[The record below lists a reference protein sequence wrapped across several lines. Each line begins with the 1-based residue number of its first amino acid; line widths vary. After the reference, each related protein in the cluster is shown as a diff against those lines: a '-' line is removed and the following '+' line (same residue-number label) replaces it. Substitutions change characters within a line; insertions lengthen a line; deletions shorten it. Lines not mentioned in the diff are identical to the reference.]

1 MEIWFLF
8 ISATTISRIFWKCME
23 IYQWPS
29 FILTHTGIFF
39 SRPLF
44 IITFTKNVNFR
55 HIFHFDRVNQGWV
68 CHIWCVNN
76 LNFVPLHCVN
86 NFIDMISLTE
96 TLTHQDKSKYLQYTF
111 IYHFLSLLI
120 TILQILYNIR
130 LFHAYEHAQPVN
142 SVHE

>member
-1 MEIWFLF
+1 MTEIICVKEFKLD
-8 ISATTISRIFWKCME
+8 
-23 IYQWPS
+23 
-29 FILTHTGIFF
+29 LT
-39 SRPLF
+39 
-44 IITFTKNVNFR
+44 K
-55 HIFHFDRVNQGWV
+55 
-68 CHIWCVNN
+68 

-86 NFIDMISLTE
+86 NIIDMISLTE
-96 TLTHQDKSKYLQYTF
+96 THQDKSKYLQYTF